1 MPRSVAAGI
10 SMLSV
15 PNPDVDTTTSSFPAS
30 STSAVTRSGV
40 RTHKARAPYKTCL
53 ISSTLLLS
61 TTTTSA
67 PPSASSSW
75 PAGSYIDLQSTTFPL
90 DTAAMLPQPLSTL
103 NDNVDDP
110 FPLCFCRTLPALAL
124 ALSPDTSAY
133 SPCWLDRAHDQP
145 PPPTG
150 ETAHPYR
157 EPVQWSPLPG
167 RRARMQRPRQ

>member
-67 PPSASSSW
+67 PPSASISW
-75 PAGSYIDLQSTTFPL
+75 PAGSYIDLQRTTFPL
-90 DTAAMLPQPLSTL
+90 DTAAMLPQPLSAL
-103 NDNVDDP
+103 NDNADDP
-110 FPLCFCRTLPALAL
+110 FSPMLLPHAAGARIGPVRLT
-124 ALSPDTSAY
+124 P
-133 SPCWLDRAHDQP
+133 AHIRHAGL
-145 PPPTG
+145 T
-150 ETAHPYR
+150 
-157 EPVQWSPLPG
+157 
-167 RRARMQRPRQ
+167 